1 MPGDP
6 VATMVSQ
13 AAEGVTSK
21 TAVQQIYNDYAEK
34 CYEFAKTFN
43 VMILAAAVTNYI
55 PENPYKGKMPTTE
68 DRILIPF
75 IKAPRVIEQIKKIN
89 PKITLIGCKL
99 LSGSNYE
106 TLIENAY
113 NVVLNAKCNV
123 VIANDLS
130 NLKTKYLKL
139 NKFMMKLNYLKKK
152 SMKLMP
158 KHKN

>member
-130 NLKTKYLKL
+130 NLKTK
-139 NKFMMKLNYLKKK
+139 
-152 SMKLMP
+152 
-158 KHKN
+158 